1 MRDRHFCA
9 GCWGGCGLEAPLE
22 RDLRGLRHEDEALE
36 PGELMDVKEDE
47 GPTDDPASE
56 PG

>member
-1 MRDRHFCA
+1 M
-9 GCWGGCGLEAPLE
+9 EAPLE

-36 PGELMDVKEDE
+36 PGELIDVKEDD